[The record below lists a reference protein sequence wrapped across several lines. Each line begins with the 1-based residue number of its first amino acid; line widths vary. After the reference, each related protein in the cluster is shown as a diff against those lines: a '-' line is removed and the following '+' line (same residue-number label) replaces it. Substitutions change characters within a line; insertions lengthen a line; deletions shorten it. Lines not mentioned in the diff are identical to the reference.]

1 LAFARSSNA
10 ADAKPLR
17 GIFPIVQTP
26 FTESGAVDYGVLEQE
41 IRFLARTGVHGVVWP
56 QLASQYSLLTY
67 DERIRGAE
75 TIMSAGRSLRPA
87 VVIGV
92 QAGDATTAVRYAR
105 HAAALKPDAIIALPP
120 VRSSNL
126 DLEDVRSYYS
136 AIAGACDLP
145 LFIQTAGNMSVDF
158 LLRLA
163 TEIPTIRFIK
173 DEAGETL
180 SRISDFEHKK
190 NGRPVAVFTGAHG
203 RTFIDELMRGAQG
216 TMPVA
221 GWVDLYVKVWDAWQA
236 NDRPKALDLFS
247 KLMLFVTQT
256 SAFGVAG
263 YNYVLYLRGV
273 FPNWNTRGDVARLD
287 DLARES
293 LRQNLDFVRPWLTTA
308 TAQ

>member
-1 LAFARSSNA
+1 MIDVVNLPVPSSRRQFCQTVVLFGAGLALARSSNA

-75 TIMSAGRSLRPA
+75 TVTSAGHSLRPA

-92 QAGDATTAVRYAR
+92 QAGDVTTAVRYAR
-105 HAAALKPDAIIALPP
+105 HAATLKPDAIIALPP
-120 VRSSNL
+120 VRASNL

-136 AIAGACDLP
+136 AIANACDLP
-145 LFIQTAGNMSVDF
+145 LFIQTTGNMSVDF

-180 SRISDFEHKK
+180 SRISDFE
-190 NGRPVAVFTGAHG
+190 
-203 RTFIDELMRGAQG
+203 Q
-216 TMPVA
+216 
-221 GWVDLYVKVWDAWQA
+221 
-236 NDRPKALDLFS
+236 
-247 KLMLFVTQT
+247 
-256 SAFGVAG
+256 
-263 YNYVLYLRGV
+263 
-273 FPNWNTRGDVARLD
+273 
-287 DLARES
+287 
-293 LRQNLDFVRPWLTTA
+293 
-308 TAQ
+308 